1 MAGFIRWIVLFDS
14 HPRGRR
20 SPVHPAVSVP
30 GARFVPLRQQPSAVY
45 CVDGIFRMNST
56 PDQGRGN
63 TVSIGLFCAALV
75 AHFWFACAGWGNSL
89 IDIH

>member
-14 HPRGRR
+14 HPR
-20 SPVHPAVSVP
+20 

-63 TVSIGLFCAALV
+63 TVSIGLFCAALIV
-75 AHFWFACAGWGNSL
+75 HFWFACAGWGNSL
-89 IDIH
+89 IDVH